1 MEEKGRGSSRSRH
14 TCAQNSGA
22 RESQRAPSSFAIH
35 GSREKD
41 IPPSCY
47 CYATVPERSRIAA
60 FPSDGTRFPC
70 LLHHTTRGAP
80 RTAAMKTSKLVPI
93 VVFADLVK
101 FHGPH
106 FCPIVLC
113 HCMHACAPV
122 ILLYSG
128 ARKFFRR
135 SGPNIV
141 YRDGLKYGCQVP

>member
-1 MEEKGRGSSRSRH
+1 MHKTAEPE
-14 TCAQNSGA
+14 
-22 RESQRAPSSFAIH
+22 RAKE
-35 GSREKD
+35 RL
-41 IPPSCY
+41 PPSPFTARAKKISLPPVIVMPQY
-47 CYATVPERSRIAA
+47 RSRIAA

-106 FCPIVLC
+106 FCPI
-113 HCMHACAPV
+113 
-122 ILLYSG
+122 IFLLYSG
-128 ARKFFRR
+128 GRYFFRR

-141 YRDGLKYGCQVP
+141 YRDGLKYGYQVP